1 MDKEEKKLEE
11 ECCQIARQ
19 KGLASV
25 KLEQTGHKGI
35 PDRIFIEAGGRVMF
49 VEFKNPNGRGVISD
63 EQKQWAKFI
72 GYKHSFIS
80 SVQDFNRMLKFH
92 FDL

>member
-19 KGLASV
+19 KGLAAV

-35 PDRIFIEAGGRVMF
+35 PDRAFIQRGGRTAY
-49 VEFKNPNGRGVISD
+49 VEFKKPDGTGVIED
-63 EQKQWAKFI
+63 EQKIWAKFI
-72 GYKHSFIS
+72 GYRHSFVK
-80 SVQDFNRMLKFH
+80 SVEEFENFLKYN